1 MEWFAALAS
10 LLRPRLRLSHH
21 TSSMTLLSFHAAVA
35 TPPASPSEL
44 VILSIVRVVRSDSS
58 PAGRGA
64 RRAEGDS
71 VFITAALFVLRD
83 RVPLRPSAT
92 SPYGG
97 GNQESMWKWNKITSS
112 EAQARRR
119 GSTRVI
125 LFKRNLLQLSSAH
138 RVARW
143 AAGKAKRP
151 VFRPSVSIQNRGEE
165 AYAASF
171 SSLSPEGPLSLP
183 LAETSR
189 SMNSIT
195 AIGAASP
202 KR

>member
-1 MEWFAALAS
+1 MVRRTRKPS
-10 LLRPRLRLSHH
+10 SP
-21 TSSMTLLSFHAAVA
+21 TSSSIASHIFDDAAFLSRSGRHPSCLTLRACDFIDSQGRPLRFLPRRGRCPKGGGGLGVHHSGDLRVERPSP
-35 TPPASPSEL
+35 PPA
-44 VILSIVRVVRSDSS
+44 
-58 PAGRGA
+58 
-64 RRAEGDS
+64 
-71 VFITAALFVLRD
+71 LR
-83 RVPLRPSAT
+83 AT